1 MERFYLTRAYLTRAF
16 SHSQGQVETV
26 AGLFSKVGFEPNAV
40 VVETLLTVA
49 ERLSLTTRYSFVS
62 ENRIGTAFS
71 FNSWRRSRQGGAEA
85 SYGRLRVRLRV

>member
-71 FNSWRRSRQGGAEA
+71 LALSALSVGGLG
-85 SYGRLRVRLRV
+85 SVRFLFSFSA